1 MSLHTLLS
9 KREEANTPIRVGMIG
24 AGRYG
29 AMFLAQ
35 SRFIPGMEVVG
46 IADLYLEKTRSTCIR
61 AGWSEDSIKVATS
74 ADSINDETMRKRG
87 GVMLTDDAG
96 KLINADL
103 DVIIEVTGTVD
114 AATRHAWSAL
124 DAGKHVVMVSAESD
138 ALLGVALQK
147 KALEKGVVY
156 SFGYGDEPS
165 ELCEQVDWARTSGF
179 EVACVG
185 KYIEY
190 TDEKR
195 HANPDTVW
203 QFKQNYTKEQIE
215 SGELNAKMF
224 SSFVDGTKTLTEACC
239 AANANILIPPRGGMR
254 FPVLE
259 YDDMPNMLKPKS
271 EGGILDYNG
280 TVEIP
285 SNYHRD
291 GTPVKRHL
299 RWGVFITVKARSD
312 YASSFLRDFRNE
324 KRVPVDDTGQYAM
337 LYRPTHILG
346 LELGKS
352 VASTALLGVP
362 TGCPSA
368 FVADMVS
375 VAKKDLK
382 PGELLDGP
390 GAFAVYGQLLPADE
404 SLQYRYLPTGLTEK
418 TKVVRP
424 VKKDTILTYDDV
436 AIDETLFSYRVRK
449 EVEQGKYL

>member
-1 MSLHTLLS
+1 M
-9 KREEANTPIRVGMIG
+9 VG

-46 IADLYLEKTRSTCIR
+46 IADLNLGKAHDACVS
-61 AGWSEDSIKVATS
+61 AGWSKESITS
-74 ADSINDETMRKRG
+74 TNSTDVINDEARKGRG
-87 GVMLTDDAG
+87 GIVLTDDSD
-96 KLINADL
+96 KLIKADL

-114 AATRHAWSAL
+114 AAARHAWSAL
-124 DAGKHVVMVSAESD
+124 ETGKHVVMVSAEAD

-147 KALEKGVVY
+147 KAQAKGVVY

-179 EVACVG
+179 EVACAG

-190 TDEKR
+190 TPEMR

-203 QFKQNYTKEQIE
+203 QFKTSYTPEQIA
-215 SGELNAKMF
+215 SGAVNAKMF

-239 AANANILIPPRGGMR
+239 AANACRLIPPRGGMR

-259 YDDMPNMLKPKS
+259 YEDMPNRLKPIS
-271 EGGILDYNG
+271 EGGILDHNG
-280 TVEIP
+280 TVEVP
-285 SNYHRD
+285 SNYYLD
-291 GTPVKRHL
+291 GRKVKRDL
-299 RWGVFITVKARSD
+299 RWGVFISIKARSD
-312 YASSFLRDFRNE
+312 YASGILVDFKKE
-324 KRVPVDDTGQYAM
+324 ERVLADDSGQYAIM
-337 LYRPTHILG
+337 YRPTHILG

-352 VASTALLGVP
+352 IASTVLLGVP
-362 TGCPSA
+362 TGCPNA
-368 FVADMVS
+368 FVADVIS

-390 GAFAVYGQLLPADE
+390 GAFAVYGQLVPADE
-404 SLQYRYLPTGLTEK
+404 SIKNGYLPTGLTEK
-418 TKVVRP
+418 TKVIRP

-436 AIDETLFSYRVRK
+436 KIDETLFSYKVRK
-449 EVEQGKYL
+449 SIEKGAY

>member
-1 MSLHTLLS
+1 MSLHTLLC
-9 KREEANTPIRVGMIG
+9 KREEEKRPIRIGMIG

-46 IADLYLEKTRSTCIR
+46 ISDLDLEKARGVCIQ
-61 AGWSEDSIKVATS
+61 AGWTKDFILTAHSTDA
-74 ADSINDETMRKRG
+74 INDETRKRRG
-87 GVMLTDDAG
+87 KIVLTEDAE
-96 KLINADL
+96 KLIRADL
-103 DVIIEVTGTVD
+103 DVIVEVTGTVD
-114 AATRHAWSAL
+114 GAYRHAWSAFET
-124 DAGKHVVMVSAESD
+124 GKHVVNVSAEAD

-147 KALEKGVVY
+147 KAQAKGVVY
-156 SFGYGDEPS
+156 SLGYGDEPS
-165 ELCEQVDWARTSGF
+165 ELCELVDWAKTSGF

-190 TDEKR
+190 TPEKR

-203 QFKQNYTKEQIE
+203 QFKQSYTKEQIA
-215 SGELNAKMF
+215 SGAFNAKMY

-239 AANANILIPPRGGMR
+239 AANACLLFPPRGGMR

-271 EGGILDYNG
+271 EGGILDHME
-280 TVEIP
+280 TVEVP
-285 SNYHRD
+285 SNYHLD

-299 RWGVFITVKARSD
+299 RWGVFISVKVCTDYARSV
-312 YASSFLRDFRNE
+312 LVDFKNE
-324 KRVPVDDTGQYAM
+324 NRVHVDDTGQYALM
-337 LYRPTHILG
+337 YRPTHVLG

-352 VASTALLGVP
+352 IASTVLLRVP

-368 FVADMVS
+368 FVADMIS

-390 GAFAVYGQLLPADE
+390 GAFALYGQLVRADE
-404 SLQYRYLPTGLTEK
+404 SIKNKYLPTGLTEK
-418 TKVVRP
+418 TKVIRP
-424 VKKDTILTYDDV
+424 VKKDAIITYDDV
-436 AIDETLFSYRVRK
+436 EIDQNLFSYKMRK
-449 EVEQGKYL
+449 AIEKDEY